1 MKLVLL
7 LILALAPRPNGSSFT
22 VKSPSKDIAFSLEV
36 NDEGL
41 LTYSI
46 TADGVLV
53 MDRSETGFGSGEEA
67 PAKVTGIM
75 TEPNAVKNERNLFAF
90 SPYITRTGA
99 LPEIPFETVEI
110 RRLSS
115 KIIMPIEMAID
126 MIVNIHER
134 LIPFTE
140 LSKSERGIIT
150 SRTPATVF
158 SEEMIG
164 AIAHT

>member
-1 MKLVLL
+1 
-7 LILALAPRPNGSSFT
+7 
-22 VKSPSKDIAFSLEV
+22 
-36 NDEGL
+36 
-41 LTYSI
+41 
-46 TADGVLV
+46 
-53 MDRSETGFGSGEEA
+53 
-67 PAKVTGIM
+67 M

-115 KIIMPIEMAID
+115 KIIIPIEMAID
-126 MIVNIHER
+126 MIVKIHER

-150 SRTPATVF
+150 SSTPDTVF
-158 SEEMIG
+158 SEEIIG
-164 AIAHT
+164 AMAQT